1 MTPDGDG
8 SPFGRRLRRWVAAGG
23 LLRLAAAAPLLLLW
37 LLRLLGVPRILVLGL
52 GLLPLSGA
60 LRLPSAGLRATRG
73 GVGALQPQGVETL
86 RERLVEGAA
95 LGHHGA
101 ALVLGLG
108 LGLSGGGGLRVA
120 LEFGLRLDFRLGL
133 GLGFVVELFLVLQAL
148 GKGELEVCLLVLVVG
163 FGGLGEY
170 LGGGAV
176 VGVKEAPALGSR
188 ALLGAGAGGGEGAKE
203 SNGAGEPEECGG
215 CPAA

>member
-1 MTPDGDG
+1 MTCIEVKG
-8 SPFGRRLRRWVAAGG
+8 SFLDNTRS
-23 LLRLAAAAPLLLLW
+23 
-37 LLRLLGVPRILVLGL
+37 ILVLGL

-86 RERLVEGAA
+86 SERLVEGAA

-108 LGLSGGGGLRVA
+108 LGLSGGGGLRLG
-120 LEFGLRLDFRLGL
+120 LEVGLRLDFRLGL
-133 GLGFVVELFLVLQAL
+133 GLVVELFLVLQAL
-148 GKGELEVCLLVLVVG
+148 GEGELEVCLLVLVVG

-176 VGVKEAPALGSR
+176 MGVKEAPALGSR